1 MIHRVSRRELA
12 ALCGGAVATAAT
24 GIAAAQSAN
33 PIRIG
38 LGMAL
43 TGPLAPNGKSALLA
57 MQIWEETVNAKG
69 GLLGRPVKL
78 VYYDDQ
84 SNPSNVPAL
93 YTKLLDVDKVDLII
107 GGYATNMIAPA
118 LPIAIARN
126 KVFIG
131 LIGLAINAEFGYPR
145 YFAMHPA
152 GPNPKAATTRGFFE
166 IAMAQTPKPQ
176 TVAIVAT
183 DAEFSRNASDGAR
196 ENAKAAGLK
205 IVHDRSFPPNTT
217 DYGPIVRAMQASNAD
232 LAVVC
237 SYPLETVG
245 IIRAVNEIGYKPKM
259 IGGGM
264 VGTQATAIK
273 TQLGPLLNGIVNF
286 DFWVPAPT
294 MQFPGVMEL
303 IKTYQERSAKE
314 GVDLLGYYMAPWGFA
329 DLQVLQQAIEGT
341 KSIDDGKLAAFLHA
355 NTFKTVVGD
364 IKFDDKGELAVGRTI
379 QTQFQG
385 IKGNDLDQFRNI
397 SAQVILAPAE
407 LKSGNVIYPYEKARV

>member
-1 MIHRVSRRELA
+1 MEGNAMIHRVSRRELA

-78 VYYDDQ
+78 VHYDDQ

-126 KVFIG
+126 KLFIG

-152 GPNPKAATTRGFFE
+152 GPNP
-166 IAMAQTPKPQ
+166 
-176 TVAIVAT
+176 
-183 DAEFSRNASDGAR
+183 
-196 ENAKAAGLK
+196 
-205 IVHDRSFPPNTT
+205 
-217 DYGPIVRAMQASNAD
+217 
-232 LAVVC
+232 
-237 SYPLETVG
+237 
-245 IIRAVNEIGYKPKM
+245 
-259 IGGGM
+259 
-264 VGTQATAIK
+264 
-273 TQLGPLLNGIVNF
+273 
-286 DFWVPAPT
+286 
-294 MQFPGVMEL
+294 
-303 IKTYQERSAKE
+303 
-314 GVDLLGYYMAPWGFA
+314 
-329 DLQVLQQAIEGT
+329 
-341 KSIDDGKLAAFLHA
+341 
-355 NTFKTVVGD
+355 
-364 IKFDDKGELAVGRTI
+364 
-379 QTQFQG
+379 
-385 IKGNDLDQFRNI
+385 
-397 SAQVILAPAE
+397 
-407 LKSGNVIYPYEKARV
+407 

>member
-1 MIHRVSRRELA
+1 MIHRVTRRELA
-12 ALCGGAVATAAT
+12 ALCGGAVATATA
-24 GIAAAQSAN
+24 GMAAAQSGN

-69 GLLGRPVKL
+69 GLIGRPVKL

-93 YTKLLDVDKVDLII
+93 YTKLLDVDKVDLIM

-118 LPIAIARN
+118 LPVAIARN

-166 IAMAQTPKPQ
+166 IAMAQSPKPQ
-176 TVAIVAT
+176 TVAIIAT

-205 IVHDRSFPPNTT
+205 IVHDRSFPPNTP
-217 DYGPIVRAMQASNAD
+217 DYAPIVRAMQASNAD
-232 LAVVC
+232 LAVIC

-303 IKTYQERSAKE
+303 VKTYQERSAKE
-314 GVDLLGYYMAPWGFA
+314 GVDLLGYYMAPWAFA

-364 IKFDDKGELAVGRTI
+364 IKFDDKGELAAGRTI

-397 SAQVILAPAE
+397 STQVIVAPSE